1 MLPHAWW
8 LLAGVVGMY
17 LYDAVLLV
25 YHNEVVFFER
35 RDGSWSF
42 SVGSD
47 FELAGRHV
55 YIPPLL
61 APGRLMLRLR
71 WSSRLAPL
79 DVASPHGLRAWRVG
93 VRATVF
99 PVMLVA
105 LLFAAMPAV
114 LFTSVWV
121 LLGWMVALYVAIVL
135 AVLRTWRMRKLTGL
149 GGKSFVSLASDALLC
164 APYALNIVRK
174 QGMHAAERFDLV
186 AAAHALL
193 DSGERARLA
202 AAIHA
207 RLHRQMGLE
216 DLGSERHAQLQT
228 YLLQMEGAL
237 A

>member
-17 LYDAVLLV
+17 LYDAVLLI

-35 RDGSWSF
+35 RGGSWSF

-71 WSSRLAPL
+71 WSSRRAPL
-79 DVASPHGLRAWRVG
+79 DVASPHGLRRWRAG
-93 VRATVF
+93 VTATAF
-99 PVMLVA
+99 PVMFVA
-105 LLFAAMPAV
+105 LLFATMPIV
-114 LFTSVWV
+114 LFASVWV
-121 LLGWMVALYVAIVL
+121 LLGWMVALYVAIVV
-135 AVLRTWRMRKLTGL
+135 AVVRTWRMRKLTGID
-149 GGKSFVSLASDALLC
+149 GKTFASLASDALLC

-174 QGMHAAERFDLV
+174 QGMRAADRFDLV

-207 RLHRQMGLE
+207 RLHRQMDLE

-228 YLLQMEGAL
+228 YLLQIEGAL